1 MKTPVLAPCLTLC
14 LALLTAMP
22 VAAAS
27 AEDVYER
34 VETILGD
41 AKGLDPFLEDVRRA
55 LVTGT
60 GEDVAALAAFP
71 LPVNNNG
78 TFHSVETAEE
88 FIAAYPRL
96 VSDETKA
103 VVADAAY
110 EDLLVTD
117 EGVAIGDGAVWLSP
131 VCEDNACAKS
141 YWAIVSINN

>member
-1 MKTPVLAPCLTLC
+1 MKTPVLALF
-14 LALLTAMP
+14 LAFLPALPA
-22 VAAAS
+22 AAAS
-27 AEDVYER
+27 AEDVYQQ

-41 AKGLDPFLEDVRRA
+41 AKGLDPFLEDVRQA
-55 LVTGT
+55 LVNGT
-60 GEDVAALAAFP
+60 AEEVAALAAFP
-71 LPVNNNG
+71 LPVNNSG

-96 VSDETKA
+96 VSEGTKNI
-103 VVADAAY
+103 VAEAAY

-131 VCEDNACAKS
+131 VCEDNACTKS

>member
-1 MKTPVLAPCLTLC
+1 MKKTVLALFLATL
-14 LALLTAMP
+14 P
-22 VAAAS
+22 VTPAAAAS
-27 AEDVYER
+27 AEDIYQQ

-41 AKGLDPFLEDVRRA
+41 AAGLDPFLEDVRRA

-78 TFHSVETAEE
+78 AFHTVETAQE

-96 VSDETKA
+96 VSDATKNT
-103 VVADAAY
+103 VADAAY

-131 VCEDNACAKS
+131 VCVDNACSKS

>member
-1 MKTPVLAPCLTLC
+1 MKTPVLALF
-14 LALLTAMP
+14 LALLPAMP
-22 VAAAS
+22 AAAAS
-27 AEDVYER
+27 AEDVYQQ

-78 TFHSVETAEE
+78 SFHSVETAEE

-96 VSDETKA
+96 VSQATKD
-103 VVADAAY
+103 VVAEAAY